1 MASHWTNESIRNVGE
16 VIMTSKQPELPSQWS
31 SGQSVLRRMVKNG
44 VDRGC
49 ISWIISSN
57 ASISTIGND

>member
-16 VIMTSKQPELPSQWS
+16 VIMTSKQPALPSQWN

-49 ISWIISSN
+49 IS
-57 ASISTIGND
+57 